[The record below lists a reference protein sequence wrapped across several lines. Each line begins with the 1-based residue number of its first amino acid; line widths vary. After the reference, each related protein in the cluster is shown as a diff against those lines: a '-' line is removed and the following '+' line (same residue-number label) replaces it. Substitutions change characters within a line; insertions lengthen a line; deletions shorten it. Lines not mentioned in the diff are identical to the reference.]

1 MSLNQPNLHPAIV
14 GICIGMICSIPV
26 AAYLAS
32 FLGDTYQIRATVYCS
47 ILLWCVIG
55 AFVVFRFMANAKNQP
70 LNLRHILL
78 WVLSLWL
85 WPILCFTH
93 WVKHRS

>member
-1 MSLNQPNLHPAIV
+1 
-14 GICIGMICSIPV
+14 MICSIPV

-32 FLGDTYQIRATVYCS
+32 FLGDTYQVRVTVYCS

-55 AFVVFRFMANAKNQP
+55 AFVVFRLMSQAKDQP

-85 WPILCFTH
+85 WPLLWLTQ
-93 WVKHRS
+93 KRKNRN